1 MIIMDKIDTIMDN
14 IRDSP
19 VCPESGEINLLYI
32 LLKLRES
39 RIEHEREKEKVF
51 HL

>member
-1 MIIMDKIDTIMDN
+1 MDKIYKIMGR

-19 VCPESGEINLLYI
+19 VCPISGETNLLYI
-32 LLKLRES
+32 LLELRES
-39 RIEHEREKEKVF
+39 RTGHEREKEKVF

>member
-1 MIIMDKIDTIMDN
+1 MDKINTIMGR

-19 VCPESGEINLLYI
+19 VCPISGETNLLYI

>member
-1 MIIMDKIDTIMDN
+1 MEKINTIIDR

-19 VCPESGEINLLYI
+19 VCPKSGEINLLCI
-32 LLKLRES
+32 LLKSRKS